1 MINNRPEEHAMSLIL
16 RIVFI
21 IVGLI
26 TGLFVARDALH
37 FELVQTWMSIAF
49 VIVVVSVG
57 SIWLMRGKA

>member
-1 MINNRPEEHAMSLIL
+1 MSLIL